1 MASSSF
7 SFHYLIVLLLL
18 LHIVASFYLPAT
30 QAASFR
36 PKAFVLP
43 ITKHSSTLQYLTTL
57 RQRTPLIPLH
67 LVVDIGGKF
76 VWNDCETD
84 FVSSSYKVVQFKSK
98 ACSRLHYKDL
108 GICFHPKGPGCG
120 KKSCRIWPYNSVRQI
135 ITNGNYIQ
143 DVVVMRSTDGSNPGR
158 LVKVPRF
165 LSGCTYSGFLELLA
179 DGVKGMAGLG
189 RGDTSLPSQLADT
202 FSFPRKFAIC
212 LGKKGVVIFGDAP
225 YHFLPSQ
232 STDYAKSLTYTPL
245 LLNQN
250 SSYEYYNFEGE
261 PSYEYFIGVTAIKIN
276 GKQVK
281 LNSTLLKIDHK
292 GYGGTT
298 ISSARPYTV
307 MQSSIYADVTDAF
320 RKEMAHFQTVA
331 PVAPFKQCYNS
342 TLIKYNH
349 LGPDVPHIDLLL
361 QSSKVYWRIYGSNS
375 MVQVSKEVLCLGI
388 IDGGLGFQGG
398 FLTSGQVTSIEIGGH
413 TIENNLLQFDLEASK
428 LGFSSSLLLHKTRCS
443 GFNFTSTG

>member
-7 SFHYLIVLLLL
+7 SFHYLMVLLL
-18 LHIVASFYLPAT
+18 LHIAASFYLHTT
-30 QAASFR
+30 QASFR

-43 ITKHSSTLQYLTTL
+43 ITKHSSTLQYLTAL
-57 RQRTPLIPLH
+57 RQRTPLVSLH
-67 LVVDIGGKF
+67 LVVDIGGQF

-84 FVSSSYKVVQFKSK
+84 FVSSSYKVLQYKSK
-98 ACSRLHYKDL
+98 ACSRLHYKEL
-108 GICFHPKGPGCG
+108 GTCWHPVGPGCG
-120 KKSCRIWPYNSVRQI
+120 KKSCTIWPCNSVSQS
-135 ITNGNYIQ
+135 ITNGNIIQ
-143 DVVVMRSTDGSNPGR
+143 DVVVMPSTDGSNPGR

-212 LGKKGVVIFGDAP
+212 LSRSKGVVIFGDGP
-225 YHFLPSQ
+225 YHFLPLQ
-232 STDYAKSLTYTPL
+232 SNDYAKSLTYTPL
-245 LLNQN
+245 LVNQK
-250 SSYEYYNFEGE
+250 SLFARYPGE
-261 PSYEYFIGVTAIKIN
+261 PSTEYFIGVTSIKIN
-276 GKQVK
+276 GKPVK
-281 LNSTLLKIDHK
+281 LNSTLLEIDSN
-292 GYGGTT
+292 GYGGTK
-298 ISSARPYTV
+298 ISSVSPYTV
-307 MQSSIYADVTDAF
+307 MHSSIYADVTNAF
-320 RKEMAHFQTVA
+320 SKEMADFQTVA
-331 PVAPFKQCYNS
+331 PVTPFKQCYNS

-361 QSSKVYWRIYGSNS
+361 QSSKVYWRIYGTNS

-388 IDGGLGFQGG
+388 INGGLGFTEG
-398 FLTSGQVTSIEIGGH
+398 FQNSGLVTSIEIGGH

>member
-18 LHIVASFYLPAT
+18 HIAASFYLPAT
-30 QAASFR
+30 QASFR

-57 RQRTPLIPLH
+57 RQRTPLVSLH
-67 LVVDIGGKF
+67 LVVDIGGQF

-84 FVSSSYKVVQFKSK
+84 FVSSSYKVLQYKSK
-98 ACSRLHYKDL
+98 ACSRLHYKEL
-108 GICFHPKGPGCG
+108 GICFHPVGPGCG
-120 KKSCRIWPYNSVRQI
+120 EKSCRIWPYNSVRQFS
-135 ITNGNYIQ
+135 TNGNIIQ
-143 DVVVMRSTDGSNPGR
+143 DVLVMRSTDGSNPGR
-158 LVKVPRF
+158 LVKVSRF

-212 LGKKGVVIFGDAP
+212 LSRKGVVIFGDGP

-250 SSYEYYNFEGE
+250 SSHATYEGE
-261 PSYEYFIGVTAIKIN
+261 PSTEYFIGVTSIKIN

-281 LNSTLLKIDHK
+281 LNSTLLKIDQN

-298 ISSARPYTV
+298 ISSVRPYTV

-342 TLIKYNH
+342 TLIKYTH
-349 LGPDVPHIDLLL
+349 LGPDVPHIDLIL
-361 QSSKVYWRIYGSNS
+361 QSSKVYWRIYGTNS

-388 IDGGLGFQGG
+388 IDGGLGFQEG
-398 FLTSGQVTSIEIGGH
+398 FQTSSQVTSIEIGGH
-413 TIENNLLQFDLEASK
+413 TIENNLLQIDLEASK
-428 LGFSSSLLLHKTRCS
+428 LGFSSSLLLHKTRCA

>member
-1 MASSSF
+1 MASSS
-7 SFHYLIVLLLL
+7 LIVLLLL
-18 LHIVASFYLPAT
+18 LLHIAASFYLPAT
-30 QAASFR
+30 EAASFR

-57 RQRTPLIPLH
+57 RQRTPLVSLH
-67 LVVDIGGKF
+67 LVVDIGGQY
-76 VWNDCETD
+76 VWNDCDKD
-84 FVSSSYKVVQFKSK
+84 FVSSSYKVLQYKSK
-98 ACSRLHYKDL
+98 ACSRLHYKEL
-108 GICFHPKGPGCG
+108 GTCWHPVGPGCG
-120 KKSCRIWPYNSVRQI
+120 EKSCIIWPYNSVRQS
-135 ITNGNYIQ
+135 ITNGNIIQ

-165 LSGCTYSGFLELLA
+165 LSGCTSSTFLELLA
-179 DGVKGMAGLG
+179 DGVKGIAGLG

-212 LGKKGVVIFGDAP
+212 LGKKGVVIFGDGP

-245 LLNQN
+245 INQN
-250 SSYEYYNFEGE
+250 SAAIYPFT
-261 PSYEYFIGVTAIKIN
+261 EYFIGVTSIKIN

-281 LNSTLLKIDHK
+281 FNSTLLEIDQNPD
-292 GYGGTT
+292 GGTK
-298 ISSARPYTV
+298 ISSVRPYTV
-307 MQSSIYADVTDAF
+307 MHSSIYTDVTDAF
-320 RKEMAHFQTVA
+320 HKEMAHFQTVA
-331 PVAPFKQCYNS
+331 PVAPFKKCYNS

-361 QSSKVYWRIYGSNS
+361 QSSKVYWRIYGTNS
-375 MVQVSKEVLCLGI
+375 MVQVSKEVICLGI
-388 IDGGLGFQGG
+388 IDGGLHI
-398 FLTSGQVTSIEIGGH
+398 SSIEIGGH
-413 TIENNLLQFDLEASK
+413 TIENNLLQIDLETSK